1 MASIEEVR
9 LMREARAGKTS
20 AQVALGKRYLYGEG
34 TCTVNHMTAF
44 YWLEKA
50 ALQNEREA
58 WLLIG
63 EHIPLDVVLR
73 TPDPGRTLRWYE
85 MAFDAGVWNAGYVF
99 ARLILEKHVLIGS
112 EAVRS
117 KAWHALEMA
126 ARADIP
132 EAQEWLAMHLEAGT
146 ALPAEFVDTTGT
158 FTTVRHLE
166 WLTRAAENGQVTAQ
180 GLLANMAWAHQ
191 DYRSFLK
198 WSLPMARELAIG
210 YKSRKKVARP
220 YLLEELQLLARCGY
234 AMSILNWEDVN
245 ETDRF
250 LEIAASH
257 GDVES
262 QLLLGL
268 RCARMNAD
276 AQRDKSI
283 ATVANYKVAMQWLSK
298 AAAQGNADAWYAMS
312 KVSLKN
318 EFAGLG
324 EQETQRYLEKAGEA
338 GHVKA
343 QLELGKKAWLARHD
357 HPGNDIRAAYWLNKA
372 AAMGHQEAKRLL
384 DKIVICAE
392 PAEWAKHALRCF
404 GPNVDPFLK
413 ARVELAYVF
422 GLSQTEALLL
432 DIHTVDQRHCFLV
445 DIKAERVRAKR
456 KLIAIRTRE
465 QREALNRATR
475 LFENVDCGPCGPEGN
490 FRQKQYR
497 LNAAL
502 AQGNPKS
509 LEAADYP
516 VNNVARRSV

>member
-1 MASIEEVR
+1 
-9 LMREARAGKTS
+9 MREARAGKTT

-180 GLLANMAWAHQ
+180 GLLADMAWAHQ

-283 ATVANYKVAMQWLSK
+283 ATVANYKAAMQWLSK

-318 EFAGLG
+318 EFASLG

-432 DIHTVDQRHCFLV
+432 DIHTVDQRQCFLV